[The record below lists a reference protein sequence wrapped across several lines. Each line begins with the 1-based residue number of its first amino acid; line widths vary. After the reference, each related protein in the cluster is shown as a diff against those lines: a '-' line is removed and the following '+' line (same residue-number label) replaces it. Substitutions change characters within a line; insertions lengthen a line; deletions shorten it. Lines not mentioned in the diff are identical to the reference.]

1 MSCKRQV
8 GRVSN
13 KRNIT
18 ISESRPKVLDL
29 STNWMHGADRRYKD
43 AVSKKNDDYIGTS

>member
-1 MSCKRQV
+1 MSCRRQV

-18 ISESRPKVLDL
+18 RPESRPKVLDQ
-29 STNWMHGADRRYKD
+29 SINWMRGADWRHKD